1 MNVIL
6 SAAKDL
12 ARRHDLLVRGLPG
25 AALLLLLAACGGSAA
40 TLPPNST
47 SKASAPA
54 SVSDQLR
61 KVKASYAT
69 LVATNMVPYVAQDAG
84 IFRTHGLDVDVQFTK
99 DGPTTMTALV
109 SGDVEFAELSDPSLT
124 NAVLQGASVEWV
136 AVPVHSPELSLM
148 SQPGINSVE
157 ELKGKTVG
165 VTSAGSLTA
174 LFAQYALL
182 QHGLDPKTD
191 VKIVAV
197 GGGPQGL
204 AAIVSNQIDAGIY
217 GPPDDIRAAA
227 AGKKVLVD
235 FRKGGFGVPQGAV
248 AVRKDFA
255 KANPDL
261 VSAYVASF
269 IEGIQRYK
277 SDPLLTKQ
285 VLGRVFS
292 ITDPKV
298 VDDTYQ
304 GAVSVLDTD
313 IVPRAKDQQTMLDML
328 APTTPKAKDAHP
340 TDFYDDSF
348 AKAALAAEPS
358 K

>member
-1 MNVIL
+1 MKIGHAIVASL
-6 SAAKDL
+6 FLL
-12 ARRHDLLVRGLPG
+12 AGCGG
-25 AALLLLLAACGGSAA
+25 AAA
-40 TLPPNST
+40 TPAPISP
-47 SKASAPA
+47 SGSAPA
-54 SVSDQLR
+54 VSASAAGQLR

-69 LVATNMVPYVAQDAG
+69 LVATNMVPYVAQEAG
-84 IFRTHGLDVDVQFTK
+84 IFQKHGLDVDVQFTK

-109 SGDVEFAELSDPSLT
+109 SGDIQFAELSDPSLT
-124 NAVLQGASVEWV
+124 NAVLQGAGVEWV
-136 AVPVHSPELSLM
+136 AVPVHTPELSLM

-174 LFAQYALL
+174 LFAQYALI

-191 VKIVAV
+191 VKIVAI

-235 FRKGGFGVPQGAV
+235 FRRGGFGVPQGAV

-261 VSAYVASF
+261 VSAYVGSF
-269 IEGIQRYK
+269 LEGIQRYK
-277 SDPLLTKQ
+277 SDPALTKP
-285 VLGRVFS
+285 VLGRVFN

-304 GAVSVLDTD
+304 GAISVLDAD
-313 IVPRAKDQQTMLDML
+313 IVPRAKDQQTMLDLL
-328 APTTPKAKDAHP
+328 APTTPKAKDAQP
-340 TDFYDDSF
+340 QDFYDDSF
-348 AKAALAAEPS
+348 AKAAVAAQPS